1 MSDLRVLD
9 LYSGM
14 GGLSLGIAIALR
26 PKEIIGLEI
35 DRNAVETYNLNL
47 SRYNAKSFQQ
57 DVLEWQPDRD
67 YDMVVGGSPC
77 QPFSYANTKRKGD
90 KHPLF
95 PTLERFFDIVLELE
109 PQVFIH
115 ENVKGLLSPRHRH
128 IYEEQVRRIKDRYII
143 VHGVLNSADYGVP
156 QKRERLFTIGI
167 HRSLGKAPSLPTPTH
182 AERPTM
188 TIFGVVPKWLTLRE
202 AIQDIMNIEPEIQT
216 LSPKQV
222 EQIKMRRQK
231 AHDRGQLPFPDD
243 LDKPARTISSDT
255 IQGNK
260 RETIVIPIT
269 EHVMTPTAGWVG
281 HSNWGSRVM
290 KLDKP
295 SYTITHA
302 HRGGQ
307 LIDTVYRRL
316 TVREALRVQSFPDW
330 WTFPNGLSIT
340 TKFKLLGE
348 AVPPILAYKIARS
361 IAVTMGWEWHPPTP
375 EDFKLPYFERAFPEL
390 LTVTQR

>member
-1 MSDLRVLD
+1 MSGLRVLD

-14 GGLSLGIAIALR
+14 GGLSLGIAVALKPR
-26 PKEIIGLEI
+26 EIVGLEI
-35 DRNAVETYNLNL
+35 DKNAVMTYNLNL

-57 DVLEWQPDRD
+57 DVFEWKPDRY

-90 KHPLF
+90 RHPLF
-95 PTLERFFDIVLELE
+95 PTLGRFFDIVLELE

-143 VHGVLNSADYGVP
+143 VHGVLNGADYGVP
-156 QKRERLFTIGI
+156 QKRRRLFTIGI
-167 HRSLGKAPSLPTPTH
+167 HSSLGKAPSLPTPTH
-182 AERPTM
+182 AEKTVI
-188 TIFGVVPKWLTLRE
+188 TIFGVVQKWLTLRE
-202 AIQDIMNIEPEIQT
+202 AIQDIMNTESEIQT
-216 LSPKQV
+216 LSPRQV
-222 EQIKMRRQK
+222 EQIKIRRQK

-269 EHVMTPTAGWVG
+269 EHVTTPTAGWVG
-281 HSNWGSRVM
+281 HSSW
-290 KLDKP
+290 
-295 SYTITHA
+295 
-302 HRGGQ
+302 
-307 LIDTVYRRL
+307 RRL
-316 TVREALRVQSFPDW
+316 TVREALRVQGFPDW
-330 WTFPNGLSIT
+330 WAFPNGLSIT

-361 IAVTMGWEWHPPTP
+361 IAITMGWEWHPPTP

-390 LTVTQR
+390 LATRR

>member
-1 MSDLRVLD
+1 MSGLKVLD

-26 PKEIIGLEI
+26 PREIVGLEI
-35 DRNAVETYNLNL
+35 DKSAVMTYNLNL
-47 SRYNAKSFQQ
+47 SRYNAKSFRQ
-57 DVLEWQPDRD
+57 DVLEWSPSGS

-95 PTLERFFDIVLELE
+95 PTLARFFDIVLDLE

-128 IYEEQVRRIKDRYII
+128 IYEEQVRRVKDRYIV

-202 AIQDIMNIEPEIQT
+202 AIQDIMNIETEIQT

-243 LDKPARTISSDT
+243 LDEPARTISSDT

-269 EHVMTPTAGWVG
+269 EHV
-281 HSNWGSRVM
+281 
-290 KLDKP
+290 
-295 SYTITHA
+295 IA

-361 IAVTMGWEWHPPTP
+361 IAITMGWEWHPPTP

-390 LTVTQR
+390 LTATQR